1 MKLPPVAVIVLIVI
15 AGLILLYLVAR
26 RIKPFGQSLGFVCAV
41 AGRILVKIAQY
52 MHSVADYARTA
63 AVASLRYPPGVGEGD
78 YWFGVNVL
86 SRIVYFVLAVCIL
99 GGETVNTL
107 LVLPALFH
115 TANHFALPGIVDI
128 ASAALFI
135 CTPAL
140 FGAVILET
148 VGLIPHGA
156 GLFPRMNKLTR
167 WVLGVLSGVFLILSI
182 LLIGYFYLYRA
193 AYLADPASTQ
203 GMSFYL
209 LGGLGLLIAAVSVLA
224 LWAFVVG
231 GCGVASLLLWV
242 GELIALGIAAL
253 ASLVPSLLDTLAL
266 HLTNGTIGVYGEQR
280 ERDHHTFPSF
290 PAAMSDPLQPGQSI
304 QSLPDYPSV
313 IDAESNGIVPIET
326 NELEKNMSNPD
337 KNATIVFVG
346 SFGTKMFTPVTQKI
360 ATLRATESIASS
372 AYLDLA
378 ITHVQTMMPG
388 IVDLSP
394 TQRERK
400 ETLLH
405 SDTEGQAYKT
415 LLHQLADRLV
425 DTHLETKA
433 SPAPLIFV
441 IDCHE
446 LVDAVEMLE
455 TIKRRLPLHS
465 LLVVTSLSSLDVQ
478 NKVVQAG
485 IGDMQRLYEEDVI
498 ETVMVIDPHYSFA
511 VQYGE
516 ETQHTFLAHTLV
528 GMVIA
533 QKHNLQNRSFTNVLH
548 DLHGLSPF
556 TAVSFASEAVAVGK
570 TPKRWAWV
578 PGVSG
583 HAGTGNY
590 GDIIAQVREVIN
602 KVVTQENTRT
612 FPASVHTDA
621 TSIVLT
627 TVPIALND
635 DRFAACASDNAHY
648 VGVHY
653 TSAISITVRG
663 NGCPYPYH
671 MGSKYLVSAACLYPL
686 SPVNFPKLQSS
697 KSVRV
702 TPMYPI
708 TTLEPTTGNG
718 HGVAN
723 EQPIEA
729 KTATGAPTTRQKKAA
744 PARGGGRKNTRT
756 AQ

>member
-1 MKLPPVAVIVLIVI
+1 MKLPPVAVIVLVVI
-15 AGLILLYLVAR
+15 AGLILLYLVAH

-52 MHSVADYARTA
+52 MYSVADYARTA
-63 AVASLRYPPGVGEGD
+63 AVASLHYPPGVGESD

-193 AYLADPASTQ
+193 AYLADPTSTQ
-203 GMSFYL
+203 GMSLYL

-224 LWAFVVG
+224 LWTLVVG
-231 GCGVASLLLWV
+231 GCGVASLLLWI
-242 GELIALGIAAL
+242 GELIARGIAAL

-280 ERDHHTFPSF
+280 ERDPHTFPSF
-290 PAAMSDPLQPGQSI
+290 SAATSEPLQPGQNR
-304 QSLPDYPSV
+304 QSLPGSPSV
-313 IDAESNGIVPIET
+313 IDAEANGIVPIEPS
-326 NELEKNMSNPD
+326 ELEETMSNPD
-337 KNATIVFVG
+337 KNVTFVLVG
-346 SFGTKMFTPVTQKI
+346 SFATKMFTPVTQKI

-378 ITHVQTMMPG
+378 ITHVQTMMPS

-441 IDCHE
+441 IDCHN
-446 LVDAVEMLE
+446 LVDAVDMLE
-455 TIKRRLPLHS
+455 SIKRRLPLHS
-465 LLVVTSLSSLDVQ
+465 LVVVTELSSLDVQ
-478 NKVVQAG
+478 NTTVQTG
-485 IGDMQRLYEEDVI
+485 IADMQSLYAEDI
-498 ETVMVIDPHYSFA
+498 LETTIVCDPHFLFA
-511 VQYGE
+511 SRFGE
-516 ETQHTFLAHTLV
+516 ETEHHFLAQTLV
-528 GMVIA
+528 SLVIA
-533 QKHNLQNRSFTNVLH
+533 HKHSLHNSSFVNVLH
-548 DLHGLSPF
+548 DLHSLSPF
-556 TAVSFASEAVAVGK
+556 ASVSFASEPVATGAM
-570 TPKRWAWV
+570 PKRWAWV
-578 PGVSG
+578 PGVKNQ
-583 HAGTGNY
+583 AGTGNY
-590 GDIIAQVREVIN
+590 SDILAQTQVAIER
-602 KVVTQENTRT
+602 VVTDENTRT
-612 FPASVHTDA
+612 FPASV
-621 TSIVLT
+621 
-627 TVPIALND
+627 
-635 DRFAACASDNAHY
+635 
-648 VGVHY
+648 
-653 TSAISITVRG
+653 
-663 NGCPYPYH
+663 
-671 MGSKYLVSAACLYPL
+671 
-686 SPVNFPKLQSS
+686 
-697 KSVRV
+697 
-702 TPMYPI
+702 
-708 TTLEPTTGNG
+708 
-718 HGVAN
+718 
-723 EQPIEA
+723 
-729 KTATGAPTTRQKKAA
+729 
-744 PARGGGRKNTRT
+744 
-756 AQ
+756 